1 MVKER
6 KPAPPP
12 TREKLEV
19 LRSVCVISTI
29 GREDIPVLYNG
40 DLPTA
45 MTDLSTIYI
54 TDKVVPSNLRGY
66 EDVEFAVFK
75 GVTLHEAG
83 HVKYT
88 LAVQPDWEKWQKQLH
103 NSELPALIRNLV
115 EDSRIN
121 FRMSEPFRHGVGLN
135 LKDALSV
142 VGAAW
147 VNTERKQIAA
157 LATKAGK
164 DWPGL
169 PPKKEI
175 INTFIAIKGLY
186 GRDKEVDE
194 IIKDYFPKMA
204 QEWKDDMNKGA
215 ELLVV
220 GKTKRIWLD
229 IRAIAQ
235 NLYRI
240 MQKYAPDG
248 TEGGGTA
255 GEGRGGGGGPGG
267 MGKPVDGMPD
277 EDNKPE
283 GRVVRGGG
291 MDPGMWPSP
300 YGKKEVEAPG
310 ELVTEAEDK
319 QVKKEEE
326 EKQLKAGKGRGFGA
340 SKGTGEDIEYPKA
353 NEVAYKARRNKLAS
367 IIQQMRNMLKFEAKP
382 KYETIKFRPQGRMMQ
397 GLVAGAFV
405 QARNRPVSDIFSKST
420 TKYEKEETTL
430 ALVVDLS
437 TSTDL
442 ETMLNTLTIIA
453 EVAGQ
458 WLPDENWAIF
468 AFGDRFQK
476 VKTFFEQ
483 YETTKFRIGGMRDLG
498 GTELG
503 VPLFKIREMFKKLKQ
518 KPGNKICIIVSDFLL
533 YGDDPARSKVQ
544 VHRLKKEANVETI
557 CIVNT
562 REFQMEGSIKE
573 AQKLSKHVVRMPN
586 VGHLAKEFFKVY
598 KRFSFQENDPMFPGR
613 RF

>member
-1 MVKER
+1 
-6 KPAPPP
+6 
-12 TREKLEV
+12 
-19 LRSVCVISTI
+19 
-29 GREDIPVLYNG
+29 
-40 DLPTA
+40 
-45 MTDLSTIYI
+45 
-54 TDKVVPSNLRGY
+54 
-66 EDVEFAVFK
+66 
-75 GVTLHEAG
+75 
-83 HVKYT
+83 
-88 LAVQPDWEKWQKQLH
+88 
-103 NSELPALIRNLV
+103 
-115 EDSRIN
+115 
-121 FRMSEPFRHGVGLN
+121 
-135 LKDALSV
+135 
-142 VGAAW
+142 
-147 VNTERKQIAA
+147 
-157 LATKAGK
+157 
-164 DWPGL
+164 
-169 PPKKEI
+169 
-175 INTFIAIKGLY
+175 
-186 GRDKEVDE
+186 
-194 IIKDYFPKMA
+194 
-204 QEWKDDMNKGA
+204 
-215 ELLVV
+215 
-220 GKTKRIWLD
+220 
-229 IRAIAQ
+229 
-235 NLYRI
+235 

-248 TEGGGTA
+248 TEGSGTA
-255 GEGRGGGGGPGG
+255 GDDQRGGGGGGPGG

-277 EDNKPE
+277 KDKPE

-300 YGKKEVEAPG
+300 YGDMEVEAPG

-319 QVKKEEE
+319 QADKEKKAKEP
-326 EKQLKAGKGRGFGA
+326 KGGKGRGFGA
-340 SKGTGEDIEYPKA
+340 SKGTGEDIEYPRA
-353 NEVAYKARRNKLAS
+353 DEVAYKARRNKLAS

-382 KYETIKFRPQGRMMQ
+382 KYESLKFRPQGRMMQ
-397 GLVAGAFV
+397 GLLAGAYV
-405 QARNRPVSDIFSKST
+405 QARNRPVSNIFSKSIV
-420 TKYEKEETTL
+420 KYEKEETTL

-544 VHRLKKEANVETI
+544 VQRMKKEANVETI

-573 AQKLSKHVVRMPN
+573 AQKLSKHVVRMSN
-586 VGHLAKEFFKVY
+586 VGKLAIEFFKIY
-598 KRFSFQENDPMFPGR
+598 KRLSYTEADPMFGR